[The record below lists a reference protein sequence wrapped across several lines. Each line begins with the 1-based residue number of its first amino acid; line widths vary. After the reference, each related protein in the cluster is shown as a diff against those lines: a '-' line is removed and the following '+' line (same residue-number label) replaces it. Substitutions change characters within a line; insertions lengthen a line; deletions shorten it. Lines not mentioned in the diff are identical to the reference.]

1 VTRNA
6 PISLFFFNSTA
17 FDLGALPGCLGEQHW
32 SQCTFNLIQLSL
44 VLSKN
49 RNLFPGTKKPITNSF
64 AIDPLEPRE
73 VAFPARPR
81 NYQKFRRRQR
91 RIKEF
96 LEYFRHPWIAA
107 LKPVNPSFT
116 SFLHGRFDGLPTQR

>member
-17 FDLGALPGCLGEQHW
+17 FDLGALPGCLGEQHRG
-32 SQCTFNLIQLSL
+32 QCTFNLIQLSL

-81 NYQKFRRRQR
+81 NYQNFRRRQR
-91 RIKEF
+91 RIKD
-96 LEYFRHPWIAA
+96 LSEYFRQFPDRA
-107 LKPVNPSFT
+107 PRTVNGGFAVFPRGQ
-116 SFLHGRFDGLPTQR
+116 LERP